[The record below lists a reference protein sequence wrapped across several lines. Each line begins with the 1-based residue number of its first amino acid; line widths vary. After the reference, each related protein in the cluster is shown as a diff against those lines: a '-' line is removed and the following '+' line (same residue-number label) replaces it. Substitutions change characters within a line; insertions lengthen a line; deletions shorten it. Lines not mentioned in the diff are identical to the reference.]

1 MACTSI
7 HADTPTNDTVNAP
20 ATYDARMSNPL
31 KGKVLRVFGLVIRP
45 ANWLIFIAGFLI
57 MGLAPYLWVRGDGF
71 IESLILF
78 VTGLTLVVQGYG
90 EVKDDEDVDPK

>member
-1 MACTSI
+1 M
-7 HADTPTNDTVNAP
+7 P
-20 ATYDARMSNPL
+20 AAYTARMSNPL

-57 MGLAPYLWVRGDGF
+57 MGLAPYLWARGDGF